1 MGGRSATD
9 AGLMITVSP
18 EAALRIRFDPGI
30 YSERASKEDLAFRAL
45 IVEERLAILNKYVR
59 D

>member
-1 MGGRSATD
+1 
-9 AGLMITVSP
+9 MITVSP